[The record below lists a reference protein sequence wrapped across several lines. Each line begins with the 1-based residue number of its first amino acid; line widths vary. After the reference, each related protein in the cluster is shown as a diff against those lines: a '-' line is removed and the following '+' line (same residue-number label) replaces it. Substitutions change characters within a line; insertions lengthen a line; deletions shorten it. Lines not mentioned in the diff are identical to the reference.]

1 MFHAEGRHEAPRGD
15 AHPKCPDCQA
25 RTNAHRMD
33 LVENLTEMGMRL
45 RLTDDLS
52 TEQLEQLLS
61 WARSREMSA

>member
-1 MFHAEGRHEAPRGD
+1 
-15 AHPKCPDCQA
+15 
-25 RTNAHRMD
+25 MD

-61 WARSREMSA
+61 WARSREVSA